1 MFAVDIEI
9 GREKIMALKKAKY
22 YEQYLKSVPREEWI
36 RRKKTDD
43 HPGITKGPHW
53 STEPEDNLPC
63 HGERMKITVR
73 DGIEV
78 PVILYRPQ
86 EVKEKTPIHFHI
98 HGGGFS
104 FGHAE
109 LNDYELSLYRDEL
122 GIYTVGI
129 DFILA
134 PERQFPEQLYDC
146 YDVVKYFVDHAD
158 EYNIDVKRMSVGGES
173 SGGNSATVLARMA
186 AEGNDFKFR
195 MQWIGYSAMD
205 LYHDFKDE
213 SKSTA
218 GSIEGSYMYYGSYC
232 DRKKAKNSYISP
244 FFATTE
250 ELRCMPATVYVM
262 ADDHLLGDN
271 MVYAK
276 KLIESGVT
284 VRMKTFVGA
293 NHCFNLH
300 WPDTW
305 GGELGE
311 EALAY
316 TLDGFRDY
324 LL

>member
-1 MFAVDIEI
+1 
-9 GREKIMALKKAKY
+9 MALKKAKY
-22 YEQYLKSVPREEWI
+22 YQEYLKSVPREEWI
-36 RRKKTDD
+36 RRKIEDD

-53 STEPEDNLPC
+53 SPNPEKDLPC
-63 HGERMKITVR
+63 HGERLKIATR
-73 DGIEV
+73 DKTEV
-78 PVILYRPQ
+78 PIILYRPDN
-86 EVKEKTPIHFHI
+86 VGGKIPIHFHI

-109 LNDYELSLYRDEL
+109 LNDYELSLYREKL
-122 GIYTVGI
+122 GIYTVAI

-146 YDVVKYFVDHAD
+146 HDVVKYFVDYAE
-158 EYNIDVKRMSVGGES
+158 EYHIDVDRMSIGGES
-173 SGGNSATVLARMA
+173 SGGNTATVVARLA
-186 AEGNDFKFR
+186 AEGEDFKFK
-195 MQWIGYSAMD
+195 MQWLGYSAMD

-232 DRKKAKNSYISP
+232 DRTKAENSYISP
-244 FFATTE
+244 YFATTE
-250 ELRCMPATVYVM
+250 ELKGMPSTVYVM

-271 MVYAK
+271 MEYAK
-276 KLIESGVT
+276 KLIASGVT
-284 VRMKTFVGA
+284 VRMKTFVGT

-305 GGELGE
+305 GGEAGE
-311 EALAY
+311 QALEF
-316 TLDGFRDY
+316 TLDGFREF